1 MELLKKIK
9 LNIIPIFKQ
18 TIVLSGSIFSVLT
31 IVLSFI
37 TWEDVK
43 IENIWIKICILF
55 GIVLGS
61 FLISLAFI
69 VIILKNKKLWANGKN
84 KVLAFYGDLF
94 KITNK
99 QEKKI
104 VVIPVNDTFETIVDD
119 DLVQDK
125 PLVSLTT
132 IHGQWIKY
140 MNSKGIDSK
149 TLSTMI
155 FDNLKNRKIKPIKIY
170 TVEEKSRGNK
180 ESYELGTIATL
191 NGENNTTFYLIAI
204 SNFDE
209 NNKANSSRKKIRNCI
224 DELIEFYDINGQGY
238 PIYIPLFGTGRS
250 RADLNHQQAFK
261 IIKNAVLTNEKSI
274 HGIINIVV
282 YKKDKD
288 KVSIFK

>member
-1 MELLKKIK
+1 MEFFKKIK

-18 TIVLSGSIFSVLT
+18 TILLSGSIFSVLT

-37 TWEDVK
+37 TWEDMK

-55 GIVLGS
+55 GIILGS
-61 FLISLAFI
+61 FLISLTFI
-69 VIILKNKKLWANGKN
+69 VLILKNKKLWANGKN

-94 KITNK
+94 KITDK
-99 QEKKI
+99 SEKKI

-119 DLVQDK
+119 DLAQDK

-140 MNSKGIDSK
+140 MNSKGIESK

-155 FDNLKNRKIKPIKIY
+155 SDNLKNRKIEPIKIY
-170 TVEEKSRGNK
+170 TGEEKNRGNK
-180 ESYELGTIATL
+180 ESYELGTIATI

-209 NNKANSSRKKIRNCI
+209 NNKANSSRKKIRNCV
-224 DELIEFYDINGQGY
+224 DELIEFYDTNGQGY
-238 PIYIPLFGTGRS
+238 QIYIPLFGTGRS

>member
-1 MELLKKIK
+1 MEFLKKIK
-9 LNIIPIFKQ
+9 LNIIPIIKK
-18 TIVLSGSIFSVLT
+18 TILLSGFIFSVLT

-37 TWEDVK
+37 TWEDMK

-55 GIVLGS
+55 GIILGS
-61 FLISLAFI
+61 FLISLFFI
-69 VIILKNKKLWANGKN
+69 VVILKNKKLWANGKN

-94 KITNK
+94 KIMSK

-140 MNSKGIDSK
+140 MNFKGIDSK

-155 FDNLKNRKIKPIKIY
+155 SNNLKNRKIKPIQIY
-170 TVEEKSRGNK
+170 TSEEKNRGNK
-180 ESYELGTIATL
+180 ESYELGTIATI

-204 SNFDE
+204 SKFDE
-209 NNKANSSRKKIRNCI
+209 NNKANSSRKKIRNCV
-224 DELIEFYDINGQGY
+224 DELIEFYDTNGQGY
-238 PIYIPLFGTGRS
+238 QIFIPLFGTGVNS
-250 RADLNHQQAFK
+250 K
-261 IIKNAVLTNEKSI
+261 IRITKLVQITITNN
-274 HGIINIVV
+274 GNI
-282 YKKDKD
+282 
-288 KVSIFK
+288 